1 MINSCYHAM
10 VAYKQKT
17 KLVSALLLEFA
28 ADIFFFFFLKQD
40 RIVLRMNYSAVMLIG
55 MPAMQ

>member
-28 ADIFFFFFLKQD
+28 ADIFFFFLKQD